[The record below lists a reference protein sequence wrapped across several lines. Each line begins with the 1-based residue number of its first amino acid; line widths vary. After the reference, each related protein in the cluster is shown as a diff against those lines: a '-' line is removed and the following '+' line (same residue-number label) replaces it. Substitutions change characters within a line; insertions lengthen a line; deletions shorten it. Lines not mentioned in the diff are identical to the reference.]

1 MMLSPYLALTWTDP
15 LSGTKGYVVL
25 DALVRGLA
33 AGGCRM
39 RPGLTLEEVARLAHV
54 MTLKFALFEV
64 PLGGGKCGLDYDPA
78 RPDAPEVLER
88 FFAGI
93 LPLLKENFITGEDMG
108 TSQELVMA
116 TLARVG
122 IPSPTY
128 PAWQKW
134 GLPETI
140 GQTMAAALRL
150 DVDGLPLES
159 VVAGYGVAQ
168 CALEALAYK
177 GIPVDRA
184 RVSIQ
189 GFGSVGGAAA
199 KFLYQAGA
207 KVVAI
212 ADIQGT
218 VACPLG
224 LDVPALLAARS
235 TLGVMDR
242 QRLPLDCKQL
252 GSDGWLTEASDVLIP
267 AAISDAVD
275 EEKARLINSTILVEG
290 ANLPLNQAAERQL
303 HERGIF
309 IIPDFLANSAFA
321 FIFGAILLGWVG
333 PDKQAILDLIAQRL
347 RSTTRQVLTGISQG
361 VFPRDVVERIALENL
376 ERIQRDS

>member
-1 MMLSPYLALTWTDP
+1 VTGATGYL
-15 LSGTKGYVVL
+15 VVDTYL
-25 DALVRGLA
+25 RGLA

-39 RPGLTLEEVARLAHV
+39 RPGLTLEEVARLART

-78 RPDAPEVLER
+78 RPDAPEVLAR

-93 LPLLKENFITGEDMG
+93 LPFLKENFITGEDMG
-108 TSQELVMA
+108 TNQELVMA

-134 GLPETI
+134 GLPDTI
-140 GQTMAAALRL
+140 GQTMATALRL

-177 GIPVDRA
+177 GIPVDKA
-184 RVSIQ
+184 RVAIQ
-189 GFGSVGGAAA
+189 GFGSVGGAVA
-199 KFLYQAGA
+199 KFLHQAGA

-224 LDVPALLAARS
+224 LDVPTLLAARS
-235 TLGVMDR
+235 PLGVMNR

-252 GSDGWLTEASDVLIP
+252 GPDGWLTEASDVLIP

-275 EEKARLINSTILVEG
+275 EEKARLISSPIVVEG
-290 ANLPLNQAAERQL
+290 ANLPLTPSAEHRL
-303 HERGIF
+303 HERGILV
-309 IIPDFLANSAFA
+309 IPDFLANSAFA
-321 FIFGAILLGWVG
+321 FIFGAILAGWVG
-333 PDKQAILDLIAQRL
+333 AEREAILGLIAQRL
-347 RSTTRQVLTGISQG
+347 RETTRRMLAGYERGI
-361 VFPRDVVERIALENL
+361 FPREMVERLALENL
-376 ERIQRDS
+376 ERLRGAWEEASRQ